1 MANAKK
7 SSNAEFTKW
16 MGSLLNALRD
26 VGGSCRP
33 REASDWIAQK
43 RGLSSQTTDA
53 VTSSGQE
60 RFHNQVQWARQYLV
74 WEGLIDNKRRG
85 IWTLTPRGA
94 ETTLDETQARA
105 IFLKWVAHFQGIRD
119 KASDQQPPPTI
130 ADVQPHVGDEEIAE
144 TGLLSTI
151 RALPPEGF
159 EQLCRRILY
168 ESGFTK
174 VEVTGRSHDGGFD
187 GFGILHVNPLIPM
200 RVLFQSKRYNE
211 NTAVS
216 RSEVGDFRNAIMGR
230 AEKGILFTTS
240 RFSGEASK
248 EASREGVL
256 PIELVDSERLVE
268 LMEDLKLGVIEKVV
282 FDVDHEF
289 FRQFMEIG
297 KNKRS

>member
-1 MANAKK
+1 MANQKRRG
-7 SSNAEFTKW
+7 NAEFTKW
-16 MGSLLNALRD
+16 MGPLLEALRD

-33 REASDWIAQK
+33 REASDWIARK
-43 RGLSSQTTDA
+43 HALTSQTTDA

-94 ETTLDETQARA
+94 ETSLDETQSRA
-105 IFLKWVAHFQGIRD
+105 IFLKWVAHFQEIRD
-119 KASDQQPPPTI
+119 KAIDQPSGDESVAI
-130 ADVQPHVGDEEIAE
+130 QPHVGDEEISE
-144 TGLLSTI
+144 TDLLSTI

-200 RVLFQSKRYNE
+200 RVLFQSKRYGE

-240 RFSGEASK
+240 RFSTEASK

-289 FRQFMEIG
+289 FRQFMEFS
-297 KNKRS
+297 KKKS